1 MPAHAWG
8 EGQGGKPGAQDRK
21 ERKRTVLSSN
31 CLKRIRVGLLVTNT
45 HYSEDRHG
53 HPANMVQVLP
63 HQGRETAAP
72 VLPLHFHTHSRLYQL
87 KTTLFGFLVPF
98 RQPLQ
103 INQSWQVRENP
114 CVILSKSPQGT
125 SFLGIL

>member
-1 MPAHAWG
+1 M
-8 EGQGGKPGAQDRK
+8 
-21 ERKRTVLSSN
+21 
-31 CLKRIRVGLLVTNT
+31 GLLVTNT

-63 HQGRETAAP
+63 HQGRQTAAP